1 MTPRTGAE
9 PVCARSADP
18 GRVALETVGKGPP
31 VYEWLVLIHIVG
43 VLGFMFTHGV
53 AAAMALR
60 LRHERNADR
69 IRVMLQISSSSLAVF
84 YVSILLLLTGG
95 IWAAFRG
102 HLWGEGWIWVAL
114 GLFVVN
120 LIFMYVVPVPY
131 YKKIREV
138 MTIEESGGSAVGPEQ
153 LDAMLRSNLPIVV
166 LVVGSLSILFIAYLM
181 VIKPF

>member
-1 MTPRTGAE
+1 MY
-9 PVCARSADP
+9 D
-18 GRVALETVGKGPP
+18 
-31 VYEWLVLIHIVG
+31 WLVLAHIIG

-60 LRHERNADR
+60 LRHERNSDR

-84 YVSILLLLTGG
+84 YVSILLLLGGG
-95 IWAAFRG
+95 IWAGFNG
-102 HLWGEGWIWVAL
+102 DWWGQGWIWVAL
-114 GLFVVN
+114 GVFVAN
-120 LIFMYVVPVPY
+120 MIFMYAVPARY

-138 MTIEESGGSAVGPEQ
+138 MTIEESGSSAVGPQQ

-166 LVVGSLSILFIAYLM
+166 TVVGLVSIAFIAYLM